1 MEHSFLWLVG
11 EWEIRLGNDSS
22 VSHPY
27 RCCLI
32 VSTTN
37 CMLQKQGWSQL
48 RNEEETAKLIV
59 AWSAR
64 DHFFFFGFLGGTY
77 GFGGFCRSSEL
88 GHVGHSPSKK
98 AAALAS
104 FLEARLLTSSNGH
117 LTITLIFQMQAPFWG
132 GLSCH

>member
-32 VSTTN
+32 ATKTN
-37 CMLQKQGWSQL
+37 CKLQKQGWSQL
-48 RNEEETAKLIV
+48 RNQEETAKLIV

-64 DHFFFFGFLGGTY
+64 DCFFFFGFLGGKY
-77 GFGGFCRSSEL
+77 VFFWGVCRSSEL
-88 GHVGHSPSKK
+88 GHVGHSPTKR
-98 AAALAS
+98 AAELAS
-104 FLEARLLTSSNGH
+104 FLVFPG
-117 LTITLIFQMQAPFWG
+117 F
-132 GLSCH
+132 